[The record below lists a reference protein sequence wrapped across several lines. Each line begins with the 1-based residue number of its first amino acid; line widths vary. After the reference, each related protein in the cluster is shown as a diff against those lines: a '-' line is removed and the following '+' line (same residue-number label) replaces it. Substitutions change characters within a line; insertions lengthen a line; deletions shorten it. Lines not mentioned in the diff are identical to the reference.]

1 MATQLRYQ
9 GGALV
14 LGVLEAEMVTM
25 EATTTTT
32 EREEMVFID
41 QLLSKIEGFH
51 ATKCLEVN
59 KTNQSEPFDDLVFS
73 GIIVSAESFDSSYL
87 HSGL

>member
-41 QLLSKIEGFH
+41 QLPGKTEGFQ
-51 ATKCLEVN
+51 ANKCLEVN
-59 KTNQSEPFDDLVFS
+59 KTNQSERFDGLVFS
-73 GIIVSAESFDSSYL
+73 GINGKF
-87 HSGL
+87 